1 MSKKN
6 LLKENTI
13 RRFMKLAEIAPL
25 TDAFVKDSYT
35 ASEELEEMAPAY
47 LDDDADA
54 PEDEEELAVDDA
66 EMGADELGAEMDTG
80 AEDLAPPA
88 PEMEE
93 GEVELT
99 MSPEQ
104 AEALVTLLKSV
115 ESAVDGAPEPVD
127 VDAPDM
133 GSDEEDAAAMDAELS
148 DDEDVLGAEGD
159 EIDVVD
165 DEDLV
170 NEVAARVAKR
180 LLTKNRR

>member
-6 LLKENTI
+6 LLKENTV

-66 EMGADELGAEMDTG
+66 EMGAEMDTG

-127 VDAPDM
+127 VGAPDM
-133 GSDEEDAAAMDAELS
+133 GTDEEDAASMDAELS